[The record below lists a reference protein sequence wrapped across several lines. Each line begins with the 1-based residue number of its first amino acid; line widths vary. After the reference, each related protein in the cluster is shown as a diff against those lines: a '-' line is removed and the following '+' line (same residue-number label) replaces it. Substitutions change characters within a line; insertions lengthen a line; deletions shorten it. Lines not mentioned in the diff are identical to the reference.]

1 MLRLA
6 RTSIEESLDRS
17 PLADSADEALLERL
31 ARDDTQALEA
41 ALGRYWPLVVDYVTR
56 VTGSRDAAED
66 VAQRAF
72 CQLWDRRAEW
82 SSGGSLRA
90 LLCRIAR
97 NFAVS
102 EHRRRLAD
110 ERTAVTFA
118 ELTAAAPAPA
128 DGGDGE
134 RLRAIIAREVD
145 RLPARRR
152 EIVVLRCYHDLTYK
166 EIAGVMDIAE
176 QTVANQLSRGLASL
190 RGSLGRL
197 LD

>member
-1 MLRLA
+1 
-6 RTSIEESLDRS
+6 
-17 PLADSADEALLERL
+17 
-31 ARDDTQALEA
+31 
-41 ALGRYWPLVVDYVTR
+41 
-56 VTGSRDAAED
+56 
-66 VAQRAF
+66 
-72 CQLWDRRAEW
+72 
-82 SSGGSLRA
+82 